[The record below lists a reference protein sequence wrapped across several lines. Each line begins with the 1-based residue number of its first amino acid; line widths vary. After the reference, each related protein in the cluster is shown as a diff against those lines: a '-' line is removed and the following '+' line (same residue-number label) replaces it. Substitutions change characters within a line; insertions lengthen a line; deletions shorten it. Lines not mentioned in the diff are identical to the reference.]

1 MKIYKYELGIGGS
14 ITEITAPIVQ
24 FLKVDWQNGTGPVA
38 WAIIDDDNEE
48 SYRTYRVAS
57 IGTGWDCPTD
67 SDYIGT
73 IQDDMGYVWH
83 YFIIKEQ
90 TTEALNTIAISAE
103 EFAKAISQLQEAL
116 SSWK

>member
-24 FLKVDWQNGTGPVA
+24 FLKTDWQNGTGPVV
-38 WAIIDDDNEE
+38 WAMIDENETE
-48 SYRTYRVAS
+48 KTYKIAS
-57 IGTGWDCPTD
+57 IGTGWDCPVD
-67 SDYIGT
+67 SGYIGT

-83 YFIIKEQ
+83 YFIIKKQ
-90 TTEALNTIAISAE
+90 TTEALNTIGLSVE
-103 EFAKAISQLQEAL
+103 EFSKAMSQLQEAL